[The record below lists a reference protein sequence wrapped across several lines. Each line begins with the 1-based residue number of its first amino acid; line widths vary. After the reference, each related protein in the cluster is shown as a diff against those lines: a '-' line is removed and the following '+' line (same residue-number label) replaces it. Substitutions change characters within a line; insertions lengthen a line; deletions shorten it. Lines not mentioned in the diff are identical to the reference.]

1 MRRFILG
8 IAIFWVAVIA
18 ILGAGP
24 VRAAAP
30 SIEEALADKVIGR
43 ADAPVTIIEFASLT
57 CQFCARFH
65 NDILPRLKAEFID
78 PGKVRLIYRDF
89 PLDPL
94 AQVAA
99 MMARCAEPTRYFS
112 FLEALY
118 QSQPNWSEAADPLA
132 TLAMIGRLGGM
143 SQQDF
148 DSCLQNQE
156 LLEGINAGK
165 DKAMVEFGIERTPT
179 FIINGERYVGLMPFE
194 DFEEILKPL
203 LARP

>member
-18 ILGAGP
+18 ALGAGP

-30 SIEEALADKVIGR
+30 SIEEALADKAMGR

-99 MMARCAEPTRYFS
+99 MMARCAEPMRYFS
-112 FLEALY
+112 FLEVLF
-118 QSQPNWSEAADPLA
+118 QSQPNWSEAVNPLA

-148 DSCLQNQE
+148 DSCLRNQE

-194 DFEEILKPL
+194 DFEKILKPL

>member
-18 ILGAGP
+18 APGAGP

-30 SIEEALADKVIGR
+30 SIEEALADKAMGR
-43 ADAPVTIIEFASLT
+43 ADAPITIIEFASLT

-65 NDILPRLKAEFID
+65 TDTLPRLKAEFID
-78 PGKVRLIYRDF
+78 TGKVRLIYRDF

-99 MMARCAEPTRYFS
+99 MMARCAEPKRYFG

-148 DSCLQNQE
+148 DSCLRNQE